1 MVSKKYNKSL
11 VYKNYQMKTIKI
23 KKCRLCNNQKLLRV
37 KNFGNFFVSN
47 FVEKKSIKTGIK
59 APLNLM
65 YCKKCTLL
73 QLEHSAPQEIMYR
86 RFYWYR
92 SGVTKTMRIALKDI
106 YKSILKL
113 KILKKNDV
121 VLDIGANDGELLKN
135 FKKKNVITVGCE
147 PAKNLIKQLKKNC
160 NYALNDFWE
169 FKKFNKISKKFKIK
183 KPKVITAIG
192 MFYDLENPM
201 KFIKD
206 ISDSL
211 DQDGVFIAQLMCLKS
226 MLNQNDLGNIC
237 HEHLEFY
244 TFKSLKYLFENNGLK
259 IFKVEENNINGG
271 SYRIFCKKNITKS
284 INYKENTSIKY
295 IKKFLNRVENN
306 KKKLLKFVK
315 EQALKNKKIY
325 IYGASTKGNTLL
337 QYYKIDKKIVPYAAE
352 RSPEKIGKYTIGSG
366 IKIISE
372 DNARNYKPDFFI
384 VLPYGFIKEFII
396 REKKWLKSGGKF
408 ILPYPRF
415 KIISK

>member
-1 MVSKKYNKSL
+1 
-11 VYKNYQMKTIKI
+11 MKTIKI
-23 KKCRLCNNQKLLRV
+23 KKCRLCNNSKLSRI

-47 FVEKKSIKTGIK
+47 FVTKKSIKKGVK

-92 SGVTKTMRIALKDI
+92 SGVTKTMRLALKDI
-106 YKSILKL
+106 YKSISKL

-135 FKKKNVITVGCE
+135 FKKKNIITVGCE
-147 PAKNLIKQLKKNC
+147 PANNLIKQLKKNC
-160 NYALNDFWE
+160 NYVLNDFWD
-169 FKKFNKISKKFKIK
+169 FKKFEKISKKFKIR

-192 MFYDLENPM
+192 MFYDLEKPM

-259 IFKVEENNINGG
+259 IFKVEENDINGG

-295 IKKFLNRVENN
+295 VKKFLKRVEDNKQKLTKFIKKQSVN
-306 KKKLLKFVK
+306 KKRGF
-315 EQALKNKKIY
+315 

-337 QYYKIDKKIVPYAAE
+337 QYYKIDNKIVPYAAE

-372 DNARNYKPDFFI
+372 NKARSYKPDFFI

-396 REKKWLKSGGKF
+396 REKQWLKSGGKF
-408 ILPYPRF
+408 ILPYPKF

>member
-1 MVSKKYNKSL
+1 MVHKEYTKTLIQKDF
-11 VYKNYQMKTIKI
+11 KMKTIKI
-23 KKCRLCNNQKLLRV
+23 KKCRLCNNPKLLRV

-47 FVEKKSIKTGIK
+47 FVSKRLVKKGVK

-92 SGVTKTMRIALKDI
+92 SGVTKTMRLALNDI
-106 YKSILKL
+106 YKSISKL
-113 KILKKNDV
+113 NILKKNDV

-135 FKKKNVITVGCE
+135 FQKKNIITVGCE
-147 PAKNLIKQLKKNC
+147 PANNLKKQLRKNC
-160 NYALNDFWE
+160 NYVLNDFWD
-169 FKKFNKISKKFKIK
+169 FKKFEKILKKYKIK

-211 DQDGVFIAQLMCLKS
+211 DKDGVFIAQLMCLKS
-226 MLNQNDLGNIC
+226 MLNQNDFGNIC

-244 TFKSLKYLFENNGLK
+244 TFKSLKYLFESNGLK
-259 IFKVEENNINGG
+259 IFKVEENDINGG
-271 SYRIFCKKNITKS
+271 SYRIFCKKNITRS
-284 INYKENTSIKY
+284 ISYKENTSIKY

-306 KKKLLKFVK
+306 KTKLMKFIKK
-315 EQALKNKKIY
+315 QSMNNKKVFV
-325 IYGASTKGNTLL
+325 YGASTKGNSLL

-372 DNARNYKPDFFI
+372 EKARKYRPDFFI
-384 VLPYGFIKEFII
+384 VLPYGFINEFII
-396 REKKWLKSGGKF
+396 REKQWLKSGGKF
-408 ILPYPRF
+408 ILPYPKF
-415 KIISK
+415 KIVSK